1 LAREN
6 KTRIVLRSEF
16 YPGNNA
22 LIMNEH
28 THRPEPFTGYQ
39 KFVVALLAFLQ
50 FTIILDFMIVS
61 PLGAILMPALKIT
74 PAQFGV
80 VVSVYAFSAGLS
92 GFLAAGFADR
102 YDRKKLL
109 LFFYT
114 GFVLGTLMCGLVNT
128 FEALVA
134 ARVITGLFGGVIG
147 SIVFAIV
154 TDLFPL
160 EQRGRVMG
168 FVQTAFAA
176 SQLLGLPAGLYFSNL
191 WGWHAP
197 FIMMVVVSALVG
209 VAIFIYLRPIDA
221 HLTIQTDRNAVH
233 HLLQTISTPRYL
245 LAFAATAFLTV
256 GGFMLTPFGSA
267 YTVHNLGIS
276 VDKLPLIYLV
286 SGLSSIFAGPLVGRA
301 CDTFGSFR
309 VFFFGTMVSV
319 FTVLIYTQLGITPLA
334 LVLLVNVVMF
344 VGVFSRMVP
353 SQTLLSAIPA
363 PDSRGAFMSVNS
375 SIQQV
380 AGGCASAFA
389 GLLVTEGPNGVLQ
402 NFEVVGYVVIAT
414 ALVTLFLTWII
425 YGSLPDAPRRAVATA
440 AE

>member
-1 LAREN
+1 M
-6 KTRIVLRSEF
+6 SEQ
-16 YPGNNA
+16 
-22 LIMNEH
+22 
-28 THRPEPFTGYQ
+28 THRPEPFTSYQ

-147 SIVFAIV
+147 SIVLAIV

-168 FVQTAFAA
+168 IVQTAFAA
-176 SQLLGLPAGLYFSNL
+176 SQLMGLPAGLYFSNL

-197 FIMMVVVSALVG
+197 FLMMVAMSALVG
-209 VAIFIYLRPIDA
+209 IMIFTRLKPIDA
-221 HLTIQTDRNAVH
+221 HLKIQTDRNPVH
-233 HLLQTISTPRYL
+233 HLIETVSTPRYL
-245 LAFAATAFLTV
+245 LAFAVTAFLTV

-267 YTVHNLGIS
+267 YTVHNLGIT
-276 VDKLPLIYLV
+276 VDKLPLIYLM
-286 SGLSSIFAGPLVGRA
+286 SGFSSILAGPLVGRA
-301 CDTFGSFR
+301 CDSFGSFR
-309 VFFFGTMVSV
+309 VFLFGTVVSV
-319 FTVLIYTQLGITPLA
+319 STVLVYTHLGVTPLS
-334 LVLLVNVVMF
+334 LVILVNVVMF
-344 VGVFSRMVP
+344 VGVFSRMIP

-363 PDSRGAFMSVNS
+363 PASRGAFMSVNS

-380 AGGCASAFA
+380 AGGCASAIA
-389 GLLVTEGPNGVLQ
+389 GLIITEGPNGVLQ
-402 NFEVVGYVVIAT
+402 SFDIVGYVVVAT
-414 ALVTLFLTWII
+414 ALVALFIIRII
-425 YGSLPDAPRRAVATA
+425 YDSMSGAPQQGAVVPTA
-440 AE
+440 EHGG

>member
-1 LAREN
+1 M
-6 KTRIVLRSEF
+6 SEQKS
-16 YPGNNA
+16 PPA
-22 LIMNEH
+22 
-28 THRPEPFTGYQ
+28 PFTGYQ
-39 KFVVALLAFLQ
+39 KFVVAMLAFLQ
-50 FTIILDFMIVS
+50 FTIVLDFMIVS
-61 PLGAILMPALKIT
+61 PLGAILMPALQIS

-80 VVSVYAFSAGLS
+80 VVSSYAFSAGLS

-114 GFVLGTLMCGLVNT
+114 GFVLGTLMCGLVNS

-154 TDLFPL
+154 TDLFPF

-176 SQLLGLPAGLYFSNL
+176 SQLLGLPAGLFFSNI

-197 FIMMVVVSALVG
+197 FIMMVVISAFVG
-209 VAIFIYLRPIDA
+209 VAIFTKLQPIDG
-221 HLTIQTDRNAVH
+221 HLKNQTERGAVR
-233 HLLQTISTPRYL
+233 HLIATVSTPRYL
-245 LAFAATAFLTV
+245 LAFSATAFLTV

-276 VDKLPLIYLV
+276 VDKLPLVYLV
-286 SGLSSIFAGPLVGRA
+286 SGISSIFAGPLVGRA
-301 CDTFGSFR
+301 CDSFGSMR
-309 VFFFGTMVSV
+309 VFAFGTLVSV
-319 FTVLIYTQLGITPLA
+319 CTVLVYTNLGVTPLS

-344 VGVFSRMVP
+344 VGVFSRMIP
-353 SQTLLSAIPA
+353 SQTLMSAIPA
-363 PDSRGAFMSVNS
+363 ADSRGAFMSVNS

-380 AGGCASAFA
+380 AGGVASAAA
-389 GLLVTEGPNGVLQ
+389 GLLVTAEPSGALQ
-402 NFEVVGYVVIAT
+402 HFNVVGYVVVAT
-414 ALVTLFLTWII
+414 ALIALALMGVI
-425 YGSLPDAPRRAVATA
+425 YNSLSGAPRQQAVTAVA
-440 AE
+440 EH